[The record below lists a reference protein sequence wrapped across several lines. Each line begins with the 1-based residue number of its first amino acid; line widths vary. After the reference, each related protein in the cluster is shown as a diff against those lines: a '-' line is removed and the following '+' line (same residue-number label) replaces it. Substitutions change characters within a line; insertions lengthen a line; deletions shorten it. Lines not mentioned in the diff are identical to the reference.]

1 MIAGVDEVGRGPL
14 AGPVVASAV
23 ILPINHNI
31 EYLNDSKKLSPNK
44 RLVLY
49 DEIMDKSL
57 DIGIGCVS
65 ADIIDKINIRNAT
78 MKAMEK
84 AVSNLTLNP
93 DKVLIDGIDEPNLLV
108 PFENIV
114 KGDTKIE
121 CIMAASIIAKVTR
134 DRIMQDYSIIF
145 SEYGFEN
152 NKGYGTKYHMEAL
165 KVNMA
170 TPIHRKSFNP
180 VSKYLPT
187 FSWIKENDKMKWMAN
202 RLACLYLI
210 EKQYKIE
217 ALEVFNCS
225 QTNIDIVGDYNNLT
239 IFIFINIINE
249 SSHIKNL
256 ISIIKDNPSVKE
268 NVTRYLKS
276 DGIKIDR
283 KWRMDMINVNLF
295 NKKCQFE
302 HLEGILRSN

>member
-23 ILPINHNI
+23 ILPSNHNI

-152 NKGYGTKYHMEAL
+152 NKGYGTKYHMESL